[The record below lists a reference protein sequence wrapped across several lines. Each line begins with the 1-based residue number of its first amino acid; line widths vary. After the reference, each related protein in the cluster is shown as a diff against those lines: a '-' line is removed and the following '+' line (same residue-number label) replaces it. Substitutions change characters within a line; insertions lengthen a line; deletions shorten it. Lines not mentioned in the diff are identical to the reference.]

1 MEAQGLLL
9 LEVLR
14 YLKTFEVWGE
24 DKTFNRSQSLDPAS
38 SMSYITS
45 YPVHNEF
52 YSYKRV
58 TKMAHIYN
66 KDRERDS
73 YDQ

>member
-1 MEAQGLLL
+1 
-9 LEVLR
+9 
-14 YLKTFEVWGE
+14 
-24 DKTFNRSQSLDPAS
+24 
-38 SMSYITS
+38 MSYITS

-73 YDQ
+73 YDQWVKNITDLPDFSTSIHKKSFVVRTLYNLI